1 MSTAEEVAR
10 RILQGFTAYQA
21 RFNSITER
29 AGSRFAERAWREGQ
43 DDARERLDCYSDVV
57 SGLVERLDAILG
69 PTARDR
75 FYWGRV
81 KGTYSGLTSG
91 RPDEELARTF
101 YNSVSR
107 RVYGTVGVEPAV
119 EYTGSVRER
128 PRALAGEPALHR
140 TWPVQGTTEQTVEAV
155 LGALPFAR
163 WMKDISGDAGLVTA
177 ALHRE
182 LRLDE
187 PGRGLEDIQVL
198 PMPFYRN
205 KGAYLVG
212 RVRTGSGVWPFLV
225 AMVHPEGG
233 IRVDAAL
240 FSSAEASIVF
250 SFTRSYFHVAA
261 DRPRALVAFLLT
273 IIPQKPVDEL
283 YTSLGYHKHGKTL
296 LYRNIER
303 HLELTSARFAT
314 AEGAKG
320 LVMSVFALPSLHTVF
335 KVIRDRFGA
344 PKTST
349 RNEVLEKYRLVFTHD
364 RVGRLA
370 DAHEFEH
377 LEFDRARFEPD
388 VIDELRREAAGAVRV
403 DGDRVIVRHLY
414 TERQVTPLNV
424 YLRNAS
430 PPAARA
436 AILDYGQAIRDL
448 AAANIFTGDMLLK
461 NFGVTRHGRVIFYDY
476 DELCFVTDCN
486 FRELPEPR
494 DEVEEMAGEPWYS
507 VGEHDVFPTEFKA
520 FLLLPGEL
528 GEAFREVHGDLLT
541 LGFWQRMQDQ
551 AREGAVLD
559 VYPYPPSRRFARG

>member
-10 RILQGFTAYQA
+10 GILQGFTAYQA

-57 SGLVERLDAILG
+57 SVLVKRLDAILG

-75 FYWGRV
+75 FYWGKV

-91 RPDEELARTF
+91 RPGEELARTF

-107 RVYGTVGVEPAV
+107 RVYGTTGVEPMV

-140 TWPVQGTTEQTVEAV
+140 TWPVQGTTEKTVEAV
-155 LGALPFAR
+155 LSALPFAEAMR
-163 WMKDISGDAGLVTA
+163 NLSGDARRVA
-177 ALHRE
+177 MALHRE

-187 PGRGLEDIQVL
+187 PGRALEDLQVL

-212 RVRTGSGVWPFLV
+212 RARTGSGVWPFLL

-240 FSSAEASIVF
+240 FSSAESSIVF
-250 SFTRSYFHVAA
+250 SFTRSYFHVAS

-273 IIPQKPVDEL
+273 IMPQKPVDEL
-283 YTSLGYHKHGKTL
+283 YTALGYHKHGKTL
-296 LYRNIER
+296 LYRNIVR
-303 HLELTSARFAT
+303 HLELTEARFAR
-314 AEGAKG
+314 AEGARG
-320 LVMSVFALPSLHTVF
+320 LVMSVFALPSLRTVF

-349 RNEVLEKYRLVFTHD
+349 RDEVRQKYQMVFTHD

-370 DAHEFEH
+370 DAHEFVH
-377 LEFDRARFEPD
+377 LEFDRSRFELD
-388 VIDELRREAAGAVRV
+388 VMDELRREARDAVRV
-403 DGDRVIVRHLY
+403 EGERVVIRHLY

-424 YLRNAS
+424 YLKTAS
-430 PPAARA
+430 PAAARA
-436 AILDYGQAIRDL
+436 AILDYGQAIKDL

-476 DELCFVTDCN
+476 DELCFITDCN
-486 FRELPEPR
+486 FRELPAPR
-494 DEVEEMAGEPWYS
+494 DAIDEMAAEPWYS

-520 FLLLPGEL
+520 FFMLPGEL
-528 GEAFREVHGDLLT
+528 GDAFQEVHGDLLT
-541 LGFWQRMQDQ
+541 LDFWRGMQDR
-551 AREGAVLD
+551 ARAGEVLD
-559 VYPYPPSRRFARG
+559 VYPYPAYRRFSRE